1 MVDMCALLKV
11 KKVLFINKYYKPAVQ
26 LVVKFYS
33 TAKDTFWLALKTEI
47 WGVSAS
53 DYSTFIYL
61 IDQVKG

>member
-26 LVVKFYS
+26 FYS